1 MSDQTQLPTA
11 NAQASD
17 QPDGCAL
24 SRREFLKVAA
34 SIGGGAFLGSLPQV
48 QRALAQS
55 GEAGSSYP
63 LADPAHQIYSVCQQ
77 CNTQCGI
84 KVKLVD
90 GVAVKIDG
98 NPFSPWNIVP
108 HLDYSTSIADTASVD
123 APLCPKG
130 QAGLQAAYDPYRLVK
145 VLKRAGKRGENKWVT
160 IDFHQAIDE
169 IVNGGLL
176 FATVPGE
183 ESRVVEGLNDLWA
196 VRDPKRM
203 KAMGDAVKKILGEKD
218 SEKKKELVAQFKVE
232 FADHLDK
239 MIDPD
244 HPDLGP
250 KNNQI
255 LYFWGRKKGGRSD
268 IAHRFFGSGLG
279 TINRHGH
286 TTVCQGSLYFSGKS
300 MSDQWD
306 GASGKFTGGAKAY
319 WQGDVASAEFVIFVG
334 ASPFEGNYGP
344 TNRVPRITQRL
355 ATGALKFA
363 VIDPRLSKIAGKA
376 WKWLPNKPGTE
387 GAIALALI
395 QWVIANKRYDAKYL
409 ALANKAAAMA
419 AKEPTWSNAAWL
431 VKVADGKPGKF
442 LHGSELPAPDGGT
455 GKLVERK
462 EEKKDEKTTIVTW
475 VTPDGVVFNT
485 DPFVVLDADGQP
497 VLFDPNDD
505 QNPVVAGQLLVDA
518 RLGEFEVK
526 SSLQILKESADKH
539 TFEEWA
545 EIAGVRAKDLEAIA
559 REFTSHGK
567 NACVD
572 IHRGVSQHTNGYY
585 NVIAWYNLAL
595 LIGNF
600 DWRGGQVYA
609 STYDVSGAKAEG
621 PFLFGKADPG
631 ALAPFGIS
639 LIRHDVKFEDTTL
652 FDGQYPAKR
661 NWWPLASDIYEEIIP
676 SAGDAYPY
684 PIKAAFM
691 YMGSP
696 VYSLPAGHTWIPI
709 LQDVNKIPLFVASDI
724 IVGETSMYADYIFP
738 DVTYL
743 ERWEFTGSHPNIT
756 FKVQGVRQPAIAP
769 LTGTVNVY
777 GQEQP
782 LQFEALLLALAEK
795 LGLPDFGPNGLG
807 EGVDF
812 THPDDLYLRMVMN
825 LAYGEKKDAE
835 DAVPDASPEEIDL
848 FIKARA
854 HLPRAVF
861 DLERWQTIAGDL
873 WPKVVTVLSRGGRFQ
888 SYEKGYPGDGVRPG
902 SFDEPY
908 IVPTGT
914 KFGKMINMY
923 LEKTAGVKHAGTGES
938 LPGYPTFIEPGTGFD
953 GKVIDDAP
961 HGFDL
966 KLITYREISST
977 KSRTP
982 GNYWLRA
989 LLPENF
995 VLMNAGDAEA
1005 RGLQDGDAVKIVS
1018 ATNPN
1023 GEWDFGNGHTQ
1034 PMVGKVRTTQGM
1046 RPGVIGFSLGFGHW
1060 AYGAQD
1066 ITIEGQTIKGDP
1078 KRVLGLHAN
1087 AAMRTDPLVTNTTL
1101 FDPVG
1106 GSAVFYDTQVK
1117 LVKV

>member
-1 MSDQTQLPTA
+1 MT
-11 NAQASD
+11 D
-17 QPDGCAL
+17 QPEKCAL
-24 SRREFLKVAA
+24 TRREFLKAA
-34 SIGGGAFLGSLPQV
+34 ALAGGGAFLGSLPDGMRRI

-55 GEAGSSYP
+55 AEGAGYP
-63 LADPAHQIYSVCQQ
+63 LADPANQIYSICQQ

-84 KVKLVD
+84 KVKLLD

-98 NPFSPWNIVP
+98 NPFSPWNLVP
-108 HLDYSTSIADTASVD
+108 HLPYGTSVKETASID

-130 QAGLQAAYDPYRLVK
+130 QAGLQAAYDPYRIVQ
-145 VLKRAGKRGENKWVT
+145 VLKRAGKRGENKWITVP
-160 IDFHQAIDE
+160 FEQAIDE
-169 IVNGGLL
+169 IVSGGKL
-176 FATVPGE
+176 FADVPGE
-183 ESRVVEGLNDLWA
+183 ETREVEGLNSLWA
-196 VRDPKRM
+196 IRDAKLM
-203 KAMGDAVKKILGEKD
+203 KDMGAAVKALLGEKD
-218 SEKKKELVAQFKVE
+218 PEKKKELVARFKTD
-232 FADHLDK
+232 FAAHLDK

-279 TINRHGH
+279 TANRHGH

-306 GASGKFTGGAKAY
+306 NAAGKFTGGAKAY
-319 WQGDVASAEFVIFVG
+319 WMGDLASAQFVIFVG
-334 ASPFEGNYGP
+334 SSPFEGNYGP
-344 TNRVPRITQRL
+344 TNRVPRITNNL
-355 ATGALKFA
+355 ASGTLKFA

-395 QWVIANKRYDAKYL
+395 QWIIANERFDAKYL
-409 ALANKAAAMA
+409 ANANKGAAKKG
-419 AKEPTWSNAAWL
+419 KEPTWCNAAWL
-431 VKVADGKPGKF
+431 VKIDTEKGKPTKF
-442 LHGSELPAPDGGT
+442 LHGSDL
-455 GKLVERK
+455 KLVEKK
-462 EEKKDEKTTIVTW
+462 EEEKDGQKVVTY
-475 VTPDGVVFNT
+475 VTAEGATFTT
-485 DPFVVLDADGQP
+485 DPFVVLDAEGKP
-497 VLFDPNDD
+497 VLFDPNDEE
-505 QNPVVAGQLLVDA
+505 NPVVAGQLLVDA
-518 RLGEFEVK
+518 ALGEFAVK
-526 SSLQILKESADKH
+526 SSLQILKDSADKH
-539 TFEEWA
+539 TLEEWA
-545 EIAGVRAKDLEAIA
+545 EIAGVRARDLELIA
-559 REFTSHGK
+559 KEFTSYGK

-600 DWRGGQVYA
+600 DWRGGQVWA
-609 STYDVSGAKAEG
+609 STYDISGAKAEG
-621 PFLFGKADPG
+621 PFLLGKADPG

-652 FDGQYPAKR
+652 FDGHYPAKR

-709 LQDVNKIPLFVASDI
+709 LQDVNRLPLFVASDI
-724 IVGETSMYADYIFP
+724 IVGETSIYADYIFP
-738 DVTYL
+738 DVTFL
-743 ERWEFTGSHPNIT
+743 ERWEFGGSHPNIT

-769 LTGTVNVY
+769 LTGTVTVY
-777 GQEQP
+777 GQEMA
-782 LQFEALLLALAEK
+782 LQFEAMLMALAEK
-795 LGLPDFGPNGLG
+795 LGLPNFGPNGLG

-825 LAYGEKKDAE
+825 LAYGEKKEAE
-835 DAVPDASPEEIDL
+835 DAVPDASEEEMQI
-848 FIKARA
+848 FRQARQ
-854 HLPRAVF
+854 HLPKAVF
-861 DLERWQTIAGDL
+861 DEERWKKITGDL
-873 WPKVVTVLSRGGRFQ
+873 WPRVVTVLNRGGRFQ
-888 SYEKGYPGDGVRPG
+888 AYEKGYPGDGLFPG
-902 SFDEPY
+902 FFDEPN
-908 IVPTGT
+908 IVPTGN
-914 KFGKMINMY
+914 KFGKLINMY
-923 LEKTAGVKHAGTGES
+923 LEKTAGVKHAGTGKS
-938 LPGYPTFIEPGTGFD
+938 LPGYATYIEPAAGFD
-953 GKVIDDAP
+953 GNVIDDAKD
-961 HGFDL
+961 GFDL
-966 KLITYREISST
+966 KMITYREVSQT

-982 GNYWLRA
+982 GNYWLKA

-995 VLMNAGDAEA
+995 VLMNADDAAA
-1005 RGLQDGDAVKIVS
+1005 RGLQDGDRVKIIS

-1023 GEWDFGNGHTQ
+1023 GEWDFGNGNRQ

-1060 AYGAQD
+1060 AYGAHD
-1066 ITIEGQTIKGDP
+1066 LTINGQLIKGDP
-1078 KRVLGLHAN
+1078 ARVLGVHAN

-1106 GSAVFYDTQVK
+1106 GSAVFYDTN
-1117 LVKV
+1117 VKVVKA

>member
-1 MSDQTQLPTA
+1 MTQPTTT
-11 NAQASD
+11 
-17 QPDGCAL
+17 QPQNCTL
-24 SRREFLKVAA
+24 SRRDFLKVTAA
-34 SIGGGAFLGSLPQV
+34 AGGGAFLGSLPHIQK
-48 QRALAQS
+48 ALAAS
-55 GEAGSSYP
+55 GAETTTYP
-63 LADPAHQIYSVCQQ
+63 LADPTHQIYSVCQQ

-98 NPFSPWNIVP
+98 NPFSPWNLIP
-108 HLDYSTSIADTASVD
+108 HLPYDTALTETASID

-130 QAGLQAAYDPYRLVK
+130 QAGLQAAYDPFRIVK
-145 VLKRAGKRGENKWVT
+145 VLKRAGKRGEHKWQT
-160 IDFHQAIDE
+160 IEFDQAITE
-169 IVNGGLL
+169 IVEGGKL
-176 FATVPGE
+176 FAHVAGE
-183 ESRVVEGLNDLWA
+183 ENREVEGLRSLQAITDAQL
-196 VRDPKRM
+196 M
-203 KAMGDAVKKILGEKD
+203 KDMAAAIKLIHAEKD
-218 SEKKKELVAQFKVE
+218 AEKKKGLVEEFKTT

-244 HPDLGP
+244 HPDFGP

-268 IAHRFFGSGLG
+268 IAHRLFGSGLG
-279 TINRHGH
+279 TTNRHGH

-306 GASGKFTGGAKAY
+306 GSKFTGGAKAY
-319 WQGDVASAEFVIFVG
+319 WMGDLASAQFVIFVG

-344 TNRVPRITQRL
+344 TNRAPRITAHQV
-355 ATGALKFA
+355 TGELKYA

-376 WKWLPNKPGTE
+376 WKWMPNKPGTE
-387 GAIALALI
+387 AAIALALI
-395 QWVIANKRYDAKYL
+395 QWIIANQRYDAKYL
-409 ALANKAAAMA
+409 ANANKAASVNG
-419 AKEPTWSNAAWL
+419 KEPTWCNASWL
-431 VKVADGKPGKF
+431 VKIDPEKGKPTKF
-442 LHGSELPAPDGGT
+442 LHGSEL
-455 GKLVERK
+455 KLVEKK
-462 EEKKDEKTTIVTW
+462 EEKKDTTTIVTY
-475 VTPDGVVFNT
+475 VATDGTVFTT

-505 QNPVVAGQLLVDA
+505 TTPVVAGQLLVDTTV
-518 RLGEFEVK
+518 GEFAVK
-526 SSLQILKESADKH
+526 SSLQILYESASKH
-539 TFEEWA
+539 TLDEWA
-545 EIAGVRAKDLEAIA
+545 EIAGVRAKDLETLA
-559 REFTSHGK
+559 REFTSYGK

-585 NVIAWYNLAL
+585 NVISWYNLAM
-595 LIGNF
+595 LIGNY

-621 PFLFGKADPG
+621 PFLFSKADPG

-684 PIKAAFM
+684 PIKAVFS

-709 LQDVNKIPLFVASDI
+709 LQDVNKIPLYVTSDI

-743 ERWEFTGSHPNIT
+743 ERWEFGGSHPNIT
-756 FKVQGVRQPAIAP
+756 FKVQGVRQPTIAP
-769 LTGTVNVY
+769 LTGTVTVY
-777 GQEQP
+777 GQEMA
-782 LQFEALLLALAEK
+782 LQFEALLLAIAEK
-795 LGLPDFGPNGLG
+795 LNLPDFGPNGLG
-807 EGVDF
+807 EGIDF
-812 THPDDLYLRMVMN
+812 KHPDDLYLRMVMN
-825 LAYGEKKDAE
+825 LAYGEKKELE
-835 DAVPDASPEEIDL
+835 DAVPDASEEEIQL
-848 FIKARA
+848 FVAARK
-854 HLPRAVF
+854 HLPKGVF
-861 DLERWQTIAGDL
+861 DVERWQAITGDL

-888 SYEKGYPGDGVRPG
+888 AFEKGYPGEGLQPG

-914 KFGKMINMY
+914 KYGKMINMY
-923 LEKTAGVKHAGTGES
+923 LEKTAGVKHAGTGQS
-938 LPGYPTFIEPGTGFD
+938 LPGYATYIEPVMGFD
-953 GKVIDDAP
+953 GQVIDDTKD
-961 HGFDL
+961 GFNL
-966 KLITYREISST
+966 KMITYREIAST
-977 KSRTP
+977 KSRTS

-995 VLMNAGDAEA
+995 ILMHADDAQA
-1005 RGLQDGDAVKIVS
+1005 RGLNDGDNVRIMS
-1018 ATNPN
+1018 ATNPA

-1034 PMVGKVRTTQGM
+1034 GMIGKVRTTQGM
-1046 RPGVIGFSLGFGHW
+1046 RPGVIGFSLGSGHW
-1060 AYGAQD
+1060 AYGSQD
-1066 ITIEGQTIKGDP
+1066 VTINDITIKGDP
-1078 KRVLGLHAN
+1078 VRVKGIHAN
-1087 AAMRTDPLVTNTTL
+1087 AAMRTDPLITNTTL

-1106 GSAVFYDTQVK
+1106 GSAVFYDTN
-1117 LVKV
+1117 VKVMKV